1 MKRIG
6 FPLLIIVAGIVVAVA
21 LSRLG
26 SRPVVVPPQAAN
38 LVVDTWVAHAE
49 EHRPIVEA
57 TGQIEPGREVLVLPE
72 VTGRLVYV
80 SDDLLPGGRFERGE
94 VMARVDPRDYELA
107 IDQQR
112 GLVRGSALELE
123 MEHARREI
131 ALAEWR
137 LLGDGGDASPLVLR
151 ESQLAAAQTNL
162 TSNESALARAEL
174 NLERTEI
181 RAPFNATVLSES
193 VDEGQVVGPQSSIAR
208 IVGTDHVRLLLSVRV
223 EDLPFIDL
231 PRNGS
236 DGSQVTV
243 RQRLGAG
250 RVVERSGRVSHR
262 VEELDPGTRR
272 AQVLVQVNDP
282 MALDDDLPLLP
293 GAFVEAAIVGRPVTD
308 AIRIPRS
315 AVYDGATVWVV
326 DGGLTLERRTIVP
339 LWSDA
344 EHVYVREGVQPGDEI
359 VVSRLARPIE
369 GTSVQ
374 ARATVGAN

>member
-1 MKRIG
+1 
-6 FPLLIIVAGIVVAVA
+6 
-21 LSRLG
+21 
-26 SRPVVVPPQAAN
+26 
-38 LVVDTWVAHAE
+38 
-49 EHRPIVEA
+49 
-57 TGQIEPGREVLVLPE
+57 
-72 VTGRLVYV
+72 
-80 SDDLLPGGRFERGE
+80 
-94 VMARVDPRDYELA
+94 
-107 IDQQR
+107 
-112 GLVRGSALELE
+112 
-123 MEHARREI
+123 
-131 ALAEWR
+131 
-137 LLGDGGDASPLVLR
+137 
-151 ESQLAAAQTNL
+151 
-162 TSNESALARAEL
+162 L

-339 LWSDA
+339 LWSDT
-344 EHVYVREGVQPGDEI
+344 EHVYVREGIQPGDEI